1 MQKDQKA
8 IYYITGGREAGL
20 RNSPLLETYKAR
32 GLEVLV
38 MDDEIDEIVATSI
51 GTFME
56 TELKAV
62 NRARTSEDL
71 ATEED
76 KGKAAAIDPLIQKVK
91 KCLGDL
97 VKDVRAS
104 RRLADSPSCIVVD
117 EHDPTMQMQQILKM
131 MGNKDLPEVKPI
143 LEINPS
149 HPIVTKLAGVQDEA
163 VIDDMSRLLLDQALL
178 VEGAELKDPA
188 AFVRRL
194 NRALE
199 KSL

>member
-1 MQKDQKA
+1 
-8 IYYITGGREAGL
+8 
-20 RNSPLLETYKAR
+20 
-32 GLEVLV
+32 
-38 MDDEIDEIVATSI
+38 MDDEIDDIVASSI

-104 RRLADSPSCIVVD
+104 TRLADSPSCIVVD
-117 EHDPTMQMQQILKM
+117 EHDPTMQMQQILKA
-131 MGNKDLPEVKPI
+131 MGNRDVPEVKPI
-143 LEINPS
+143 LEINPT
-149 HPIVTKLAGVQDEA
+149 HPIVTKLAATQDEA

-178 VEGAELKDPA
+178 VEGGEIKDPA
-188 AFVRRL
+188 GFVKRM

-199 KSL
+199 KAL